1 MFVPFQTSWAAQDEE
16 TWLSNEE
23 VAFAMRRGIY
33 DLLTII
39 PVEHLTVGVE
49 FVMDII
55 FVHLHEL
62 YDDSMYEK
70 AVNRWTPFW
79 STYL

>member
-1 MFVPFQTSWAAQDEE
+1 MKKLGFPHEE
-16 TWLSNEE
+16 I
-23 VAFAMRRGIY
+23 AFAMRRGIY

-39 PVEHLTVGVE
+39 PVEHLTAVVE

-55 FVHLHEL
+55 FVHLCEL
-62 YDDSMYEK
+62 YDDDSMYEK

-79 STYL
+79 STYF